1 MSTNTT
7 VSSWRHTIALVQVQY
22 PDCHSTDVVQYG
34 KQANGTQHYH
44 CHNRDCPRTIVLL
57 QYQDTGRLPAV
68 SGGGAYR
75 RHLDPSTH
83 TVRKQLTQKI
93 ERKHL
98 TFWTCLKYLTRKTI
112 CFLCS
117 ILTYDL
123 VIFLSISN
131 YDFVYTIINY
141 IKGDQVKVG

>member
-1 MSTNTT
+1 MSNNPQAIPGDVLMQLMPWYYVSTNTT

-68 SGGGAYR
+68 SGGGPIVVILIQAR
-75 RHLDPSTH
+75 
-83 TVRKQLTQKI
+83 TQ
-93 ERKHL
+93 
-98 TFWTCLKYLTRKTI
+98 
-112 CFLCS
+112 
-117 ILTYDL
+117 
-123 VIFLSISN
+123 
-131 YDFVYTIINY
+131 
-141 IKGDQVKVG
+141 